1 MYDLG
6 SIMEKVTSPAVSTE
20 AKTILEALLMFER
33 FYECNE
39 MFDLYTHGIGPG
51 IVGVVIHKL
60 IDYLGSVVR
69 EKLTHDKRVIVQVP
83 PLCSYVMKLKA
94 VVNTVVV
101 DEVLDATGRL
111 KKTDEVK
118 RSSSDNTKATEAVK
132 QKKRPNIKHTERK
145 KDHVTSSVQA
155 SSVQDPIEVDESDDS
170 SDESSSGGSCSSNEK
185 EFTTLT
191 GPKGMAYKPPSTKL
205 KVSRY
210 SGKKEQQSS
219 IENMEKQLT
228 TLKTVFKARETE
240 VARLR
245 RENKQALERIELMN
259 KDKDKLKDNLHE
271 DYSHH
276 SSDNKKRKKKEQRPL
291 VYKGFVA
298 TQIAKD
304 LDSDDEIAEVEI
316 EPSQIPPS
324 QVPDSTIR
332 SRRTSDNAPSE
343 TGSCAPRKKRKR
355 QHSSATVNSE
365 VSSIKLV
372 KQRSSHRIES
382 DSQDGSGSSDSET
395 EIKTLHRQ
403 KDELA
408 ERYEKL
414 EAKLLEQRMDNRSR
428 SFQDEISE
436 AVRDLRSAMF
446 SACGEDLDQNEG
458 VCVARQQLDAA
469 SKTQQSCGYKFCVCD
484 EFRER
489 IERCINSGQV
499 PEKLMR
505 CSKVDNS
512 CDDPIRGPIIDVVYE
527 VVMPTVVK
535 VEKVEDEDEDL
546 QFIGLTPA
554 RRLPLQPLELKDDGK
569 VVRPEKGDD
578 KHKEKESAP
587 GESPTKETSSDNTKP
602 EVAREDKNTAVS
614 SQDGTAEDQSENKGN
629 DVPDNA
635 QVAAAESE
643 VGSDAEV
650 DVVAS
655 QTPNKSKKKRP
666 SDSDNKPDSDDE
678 TSSQS
683 KKTRKAKTV
692 VPTAMNLRNRTGK

>member
-1 MYDLG
+1 
-6 SIMEKVTSPAVSTE
+6 MEKVTSPAVSTE
-20 AKTILEALLMFER
+20 AKTIQEALLMFER

-60 IDYLGSVVR
+60 IDYLGSVVK
-69 EKLTHDKRVIVQVP
+69 EKLKHDKRVIVVS

-118 RSSSDNTKATEAVK
+118 RSSSDNTKATEVK
-132 QKKRPNIKHTERK
+132 QKKRANIKHTVRK
-145 KDHVTSSVQA
+145 KDNVT

-170 SDESSSGGSCSSNEK
+170 SDESSSGGSCSSDEK
-185 EFTTLT
+185 DFTTLT

-205 KVSRY
+205 KASRY
-210 SGKKEQQSS
+210 SGKKEEQVS

-245 RENKQALERIELMN
+245 RENKQALEKIELFHMS
-259 KDKDKLKDNLHE
+259 DKLKDKLHE
-271 DYSHH
+271 DYLHH
-276 SSDNKKRKKKEQRPL
+276 SSDNKKGKKKEPRPPVL
-291 VYKGFVA
+291 KGFVA
-298 TQIAKD
+298 TQIAND
-304 LDSDDEIAEVEI
+304 LDSNDEISEVEI

-332 SRRTSDNAPSE
+332 SRRTSGNAPSE

-355 QHSSATVNSE
+355 HHSGATVNSE
-365 VSSIKLV
+365 VSTIKVV

-382 DSQDGSGSSDSET
+382 DSQDSSSSSDSET
-395 EIKTLHRQ
+395 EIETLHRQ

-458 VCVARQQLDAA
+458 VRVARQQLDAA
-469 SKTQQSCGYKFCVCD
+469 SRTQQSCGYKFCVCD

-499 PEKLMR
+499 PEKLMK

-512 CDDPIRGPIIDVVYE
+512 CDDPIRGPIIDIVYE

-535 VEKVEDEDEDL
+535 VEKVEDEDDDL

-554 RRLPLQPLELKDDGK
+554 RRVPLQPLELKDDGK
-569 VVRPEKGDD
+569 VVRPEKRDD

-655 QTPNKSKKKRP
+655 QTPNKSKKKHP
-666 SDSDNKPDSDDE
+666 SDSDNKPDLDDE

-683 KKTRKAKTV
+683 KKTRKAKIV
-692 VPTAMNLRNRTGK
+692 VPTAMNLRHRTGK

>member
-6 SIMEKVTSPAVSTE
+6 WIMEKVTSPAVSTE
-20 AKTILEALLMFER
+20 AKTIQEALLMFER

-60 IDYLGSVVR
+60 IDYLGSVVK
-69 EKLTHDKRVIVQVP
+69 EKLKHDKRVIVVS

-118 RSSSDNTKATEAVK
+118 RSSSDNTKATEVK
-132 QKKRPNIKHTERK
+132 QKKRANIKHTVRK
-145 KDHVTSSVQA
+145 KDNVT

-170 SDESSSGGSCSSNEK
+170 SDESSSGGSCSSDEK
-185 EFTTLT
+185 DFTTLT

-205 KVSRY
+205 KASRY
-210 SGKKEQQSS
+210 SGKKEQQVS

-245 RENKQALERIELMN
+245 RENKQALEKIELFHMS
-259 KDKDKLKDNLHE
+259 DKLKDKLHE
-271 DYSHH
+271 DYPHH
-276 SSDNKKRKKKEQRPL
+276 SSDNKKGKKKEPRPPVL
-291 VYKGFVA
+291 KGFVA
-298 TQIAKD
+298 TQIAND
-304 LDSDDEIAEVEI
+304 LDSNDEISEVEI

-332 SRRTSDNAPSE
+332 SRRTSGNAPSE

-355 QHSSATVNSE
+355 HHSGATVNSE
-365 VSSIKLV
+365 VSTIKVV

-382 DSQDGSGSSDSET
+382 DSQDSSSSSDSET
-395 EIKTLHRQ
+395 EIQTLHRQ

-428 SFQDEISE
+428 SFQDEISK

-458 VCVARQQLDAA
+458 VRVARQQLDAA
-469 SKTQQSCGYKFCVCD
+469 SRTQQSCGYKFCVCD

-499 PEKLMR
+499 PEKLMK

-512 CDDPIRGPIIDVVYE
+512 CDDPIRGPIIDIVYE

-535 VEKVEDEDEDL
+535 VEKVEDEDDDL

-554 RRLPLQPLELKDDGK
+554 RRVPLQPLELKDDGK
-569 VVRPEKGDD
+569 VVRPEKRDD

-692 VPTAMNLRNRTGK
+692 VPTAMNLRHRTGK

>member
-6 SIMEKVTSPAVSTE
+6 WIMEKVTSPAVSTE
-20 AKTILEALLMFER
+20 AKTIQEALLMFER

-60 IDYLGSVVR
+60 IDYLGSVVK
-69 EKLTHDKRVIVQVP
+69 EKLKHDKRVIVVS

-118 RSSSDNTKATEAVK
+118 RSSSDNTKATEVK
-132 QKKRPNIKHTERK
+132 QKKRANIKHTVRK
-145 KDHVTSSVQA
+145 KDHVT

-170 SDESSSGGSCSSNEK
+170 SDESSSGGSCSSDEK
-185 EFTTLT
+185 DFTTLT

-205 KVSRY
+205 KASRY
-210 SGKKEQQSS
+210 SGKKEQQVS

-245 RENKQALERIELMN
+245 RENKQALEKIELMHMS
-259 KDKDKLKDNLHE
+259 DKLKDKLHE
-271 DYSHH
+271 DYPHH
-276 SSDNKKRKKKEQRPL
+276 SSDNKKGKKKEPRPPVL
-291 VYKGFVA
+291 KGFVA
-298 TQIAKD
+298 TQIAND
-304 LDSDDEIAEVEI
+304 LDSNDEISEI

-332 SRRTSDNAPSE
+332 SRRTSGNAPSE
-343 TGSCAPRKKRKR
+343 TGSCAPRRKRKR
-355 QHSSATVNSE
+355 HHSGATVNSE
-365 VSSIKLV
+365 VSTIKVV

-382 DSQDGSGSSDSET
+382 DSQDSSSSSDSET
-395 EIKTLHRQ
+395 EIETLHRQ

-408 ERYEKL
+408 DRYEKL

-458 VCVARQQLDAA
+458 VRVARQQLDAA
-469 SKTQQSCGYKFCVCD
+469 SRTQQSCGYKFCVCD

-499 PEKLMR
+499 PEKLMK

-512 CDDPIRGPIIDVVYE
+512 CDDPIRGPMIDIVYE

-535 VEKVEDEDEDL
+535 VEKVEDEDDDL

-554 RRLPLQPLELKDDGK
+554 RRVPLQQLELKDDGK
-569 VVRPEKGDD
+569 VVRPEKRDD

-602 EVAREDKNTAVS
+602 EVGREDKNTAVS

-643 VGSDAEV
+643 VGSDVEV

>member
-1 MYDLG
+1 
-6 SIMEKVTSPAVSTE
+6 MEKVTSPAVSTE
-20 AKTILEALLMFER
+20 AKTIQEALLMFER

-60 IDYLGSVVR
+60 IDYLGSVVK
-69 EKLTHDKRVIVQVP
+69 EKLKHDKRVIVVS

-118 RSSSDNTKATEAVK
+118 RSSSDNTKATEVK
-132 QKKRPNIKHTERK
+132 QKKRANIKHTVRK
-145 KDHVTSSVQA
+145 KDHVT

-170 SDESSSGGSCSSNEK
+170 SDESSSGGSCSSDEK
-185 EFTTLT
+185 DFTTLT

-205 KVSRY
+205 KASRY
-210 SGKKEQQSS
+210 SGKKEQQVS

-245 RENKQALERIELMN
+245 RENKQALEKIELMHMS
-259 KDKDKLKDNLHE
+259 DKLKDKLHE
-271 DYSHH
+271 DYPHH
-276 SSDNKKRKKKEQRPL
+276 SSDNKKGKKKEPRPPVL
-291 VYKGFVA
+291 KGFVA
-298 TQIAKD
+298 TQIAND
-304 LDSDDEIAEVEI
+304 LDSNDEISEVEI

-332 SRRTSDNAPSE
+332 SRRTSGNAPSE

-355 QHSSATVNSE
+355 HHSGATVNSE
-365 VSSIKLV
+365 VSTIKVV

-382 DSQDGSGSSDSET
+382 DSQDSSSSSDSET
-395 EIKTLHRQ
+395 EIQTLHRQ

-458 VCVARQQLDAA
+458 VRVARQQLDAA
-469 SKTQQSCGYKFCVCD
+469 SRTQQSCGYKFCVCD

-499 PEKLMR
+499 PEKLMK

-512 CDDPIRGPIIDVVYE
+512 CDDPIRGPIIDIVYE

-535 VEKVEDEDEDL
+535 VEKVEDEDDDL

-554 RRLPLQPLELKDDGK
+554 RRVPLQPLELKDDGK
-569 VVRPEKGDD
+569 VVRPEKRDD

-692 VPTAMNLRNRTGK
+692 VPTAMNLRHRTGK